1 MTEKKNQLNKNISDL
16 IPYIYVKVPLKK
28 SVEMSFKNT
37 YVSLV

>member
-16 IPYIYVKVPLKK
+16 ILYIYVKVPLKK